1 MQSLLITPRDQ
12 AELDLLANLLA
23 RLNIA
28 TTVVEEEEE
37 EDIRLGMLM
46 AETNRSEQVS
56 RERISKA
63 LKAK

>member
-28 TTVVEEEEE
+28 TTIVEEEEE

-56 RERISKA
+56 RESIFEVLR
-63 LKAK
+63 AK